1 MDYNKFQTMK
11 KKFSIFLFISFVS
24 ANINAEIAGV
34 NIDDLTQLYRE
45 QITKLLVGNKLF
57 GHYDDGLYQGPVE
70 EIHYQNGD
78 YEIIADGTTYRG
90 KWKTINNQICYK
102 QRDWIQ
108 FECVLEY
115 VGFNVGMKLYFVEK
129 VDILFVYVAGMIY
142 EEIYKSIKL

>member
-1 MDYNKFQTMK
+1 MK
-11 KKFSIFLFISFVS
+11 KKFGIFFFIFFVS
-24 ANINAEIAGV
+24 ANINAEIASV
-34 NIDDLTQLYRE
+34 NIRDLTQLYKE
-45 QITKLLVGNKLF
+45 QITKILVGNKLF

-108 FECVLEY
+108 FKCALVY
-115 VGFNVGMKLYFVEK
+115 VGFNNGMKLYFVEK
-129 VDILFVYVAGMIY
+129 VKRGAIYVAGIVY
-142 EEIYKSIKL
+142 EEINKSIKL